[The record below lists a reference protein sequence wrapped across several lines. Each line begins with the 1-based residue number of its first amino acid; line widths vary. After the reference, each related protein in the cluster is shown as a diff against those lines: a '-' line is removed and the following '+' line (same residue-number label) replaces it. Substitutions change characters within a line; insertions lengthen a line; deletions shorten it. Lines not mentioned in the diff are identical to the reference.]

1 MASLLSSRRSGRSS
15 RRQGPDVRLTTTRAE
30 ETEPET
36 APYGPRYGW
45 QLLAIGGALA
55 TAVAGWI
62 LVAGLTV
69 VGWLAADPGDLGAA
83 MHTGTRLWLLAN
95 GTPAELAGVHW
106 SLTPLGMSLVI
117 AFMISRFTRAAV
129 RFADPDDAETARV
142 ILGSAG
148 LAAVSYA
155 AIVAAVGL
163 SSGAEIARGIV
174 GAAVLAAVGG
184 LWGAVRGAGVR
195 PTADWPDWARSIPTA
210 VAGAVAVLVLAG
222 IAVLTAGIV
231 VNADRVGSLAGGLGA
246 GVVGGIALWAAQAA
260 FAPNIV
266 IWCASYALG
275 AGFRIGQGSVVAP
288 SDSSLGLLPSI
299 PVLGALPDSG
309 PGSVWNLLWLLS
321 GVAAGAVAAVLVVRR
336 RPAARP
342 DETTLVGG
350 LAAVLAALV
359 FTGLAWTTGGD
370 LGDGRLAG
378 AGPRLLEL
386 LVMSCT
392 LLGLSGM
399 ISGLLLGVIGLLRRR
414 RTVGQPDRS
423 MEEDDTVAV
432 DVPPGAESDTTR
444 IPVGA
449 KGGSG

>member
-15 RRQGPDVRLTTTRAE
+15 RRQAPDVPLTTARAE
-30 ETEPET
+30 EAGSDP

-45 QLLAIGGALA
+45 QLLVVGGVLA

-95 GTPAELAGVHW
+95 GTPADLAGVHW

-129 RFADPDDAETARV
+129 RYADPDDSEALRV
-142 ILGSAG
+142 ILGAAG
-148 LAAVSYA
+148 LATVGYAV
-155 AIVAAVGL
+155 IIAAVGL
-163 SSGAEIARGIV
+163 SSGAEITRGVV
-174 GAAVLAAVGG
+174 GAALLAALGG
-184 LWGAVRGAGVR
+184 LWGAVRGADLR
-195 PTADWPDWARSIPTA
+195 LTARWPVWARSLPVAI
-210 VAGAVAVLVLAG
+210 AGALGVLLLAGVAVL
-222 IAVLTAGIV
+222 TTGIV
-231 VNADRVGSLAGGLGA
+231 ANADRIASLTAGLGA
-246 GVVGGIALWAAQAA
+246 GAVGGIALWAAQAA
-260 FAPNIV
+260 FAPNVIV
-266 IWCASYALG
+266 WCASYALG

-299 PVLGALPDSG
+299 PILGALPGSG
-309 PGSVWNLLWLLS
+309 PGNELNLLWLLS
-321 GVAAGAVAAVLVVRR
+321 GVAAGAVAAVLVVRG

-342 DETTLVGG
+342 DETSLVGG
-350 LAAVLAALV
+350 LAAVVAALV
-359 FTGLAWTTGGD
+359 FAGLAWTTGGD
-370 LGDGRLAG
+370 LGDGRLTG
-378 AGPRLLEL
+378 AGPRSVEL

-399 ISGLLLGVIGLLRRR
+399 ICGLLLGVIGLLRRR
-414 RTVGQPDRS
+414 SQSRADRS

-432 DVPPGAESDTTR
+432 DVPPGAENDTTR

-449 KGGSG
+449 KGGSD

>member
-1 MASLLSSRRSGRSS
+1 
-15 RRQGPDVRLTTTRAE
+15 
-30 ETEPET
+30 
-36 APYGPRYGW
+36 
-45 QLLAIGGALA
+45 
-55 TAVAGWI
+55 
-62 LVAGLTV
+62 
-69 VGWLAADPGDLGAA
+69 
-83 MHTGTRLWLLAN
+83 
-95 GTPAELAGVHW
+95 
-106 SLTPLGMSLVI
+106 
-117 AFMISRFTRAAV
+117 
-129 RFADPDDAETARV
+129 
-142 ILGSAG
+142 
-148 LAAVSYA
+148 
-155 AIVAAVGL
+155 
-163 SSGAEIARGIV
+163 
-174 GAAVLAAVGG
+174 
-184 LWGAVRGAGVR
+184 
-195 PTADWPDWARSIPTA
+195 
-210 VAGAVAVLVLAG
+210 VAVLVLAG

-246 GVVGGIALWAAQAA
+246 GVVGGIALWGAQAA